1 MLERNLRCFFT
12 KKEDA
17 PSDIM
22 VSLPLLPLRDIVVF
36 PHMVVPLF
44 VGRDRS
50 IRALE
55 AAMKVDKTIF
65 LASQRNAQQTTPQQ
79 EEIFTT
85 GTVGQIIQMLKLPD
99 NTIKVFVEGRERG
112 RIVRFLEN
120 DRFFEVEVAQLK
132 DEVKEREIEIQALVR
147 GLKAV
152 FESYLS
158 HNKKIPQEFVS
169 SVRGYDRSF
178 APYGYDSRPTQ
189 SKNG

>member
-1 MLERNLRCFFT
+1 MFFT
-12 KKEDA
+12 KKEDL
-17 PSDIM
+17 PSDII

-55 AAMKVDKTIF
+55 AAMKDDKMIF

-99 NTIKVFVEGRERG
+99 NTIKVFVEGKERA
-112 RIVRFLEN
+112 RILRFLEN
-120 DRFFEVEVAQLK
+120 DRFFQVEVVQLR
-132 DEVKEREIEIQALVR
+132 DEIKEREIEIQALVR

-152 FESYLS
+152 FENYLT
-158 HNKKIPQEFVS
+158 HNKKIAQEFVS
-169 SVRGYDRSF
+169 SVRAMTD
-178 APYGYDSRPTQ
+178 PSRLTDTIAGQLNLKMDDKQYPT
-189 SKNG
+189 

>member
-1 MLERNLRCFFT
+1 MFFT
-12 KKEDA
+12 KKEDL

-65 LASQRNAQQTTPQQ
+65 LASQRNAQQTTPQE

-112 RIVRFLEN
+112 RILRFLEN
-120 DRFFEVEVAQLK
+120 DRFF
-132 DEVKEREIEIQALVR
+132 R
-147 GLKAV
+147 G
-152 FESYLS
+152 
-158 HNKKIPQEFVS
+158 
-169 SVRGYDRSF
+169 
-178 APYGYDSRPTQ
+178 
-189 SKNG
+189 

>member
-1 MLERNLRCFFT
+1 MFFT

-17 PSDIM
+17 PSDVT

-50 IRALE
+50 VKALE
-55 AAMKVDKTIF
+55 AAMKLDKTIF

-112 RIVRFLEN
+112 RIIRFLEN
-120 DRFFEVEVAQLK
+120 DRFFEVEVTQLK

-158 HNKKIPQEFVS
+158 HKRKSRRNLCPPFV
-169 SVRGYDRSF
+169 V
-178 APYGYDSRPTQ
+178 
-189 SKNG
+189 